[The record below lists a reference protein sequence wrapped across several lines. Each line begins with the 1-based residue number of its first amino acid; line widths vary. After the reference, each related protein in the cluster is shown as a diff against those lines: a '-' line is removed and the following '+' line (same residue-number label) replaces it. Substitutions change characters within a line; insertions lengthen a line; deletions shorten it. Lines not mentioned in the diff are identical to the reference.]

1 MHVRVNEWEAHM
13 NYTYRVSHEY
23 YIHNNYRVLTNVH
36 VYLERDYY
44 THEIDVYACALL
56 LSVGWSITH
65 ALHVYA
71 CTAVHGGLVY
81 YGRLPAC

>member
-1 MHVRVNEWEAHM
+1 MLR
-13 NYTYRVSHEY
+13 
-23 YIHNNYRVLTNVH
+23 VH
-36 VYLERDYY
+36 VIYLERDYY

-71 CTAVHGGLVY
+71 CTAVHSIMDAYQLAESKS
-81 YGRLPAC
+81 LACYTTR

>member
-1 MHVRVNEWEAHM
+1 MLR
-13 NYTYRVSHEY
+13 
-23 YIHNNYRVLTNVH
+23 VH

-71 CTAVHGGLVY
+71 CTAVQGGLVY

>member
-1 MHVRVNEWEAHM
+1 MLR
-13 NYTYRVSHEY
+13 
-23 YIHNNYRVLTNVH
+23 VH

-44 THEIDVYACALL
+44 THEIDVDACALL